1 MSNQLYGDS
10 QSMVKNAFFCLAKQQ
25 KLDPTQPFY
34 LFQVGDDPLE
44 RLFGKLRMLRAHNSA
59 MSYAQA
65 IERLG
70 HACDL
75 QTGQHRINMT
85 RSEGVDHHNMA
96 SWTGHAIAGDCHIPS
111 AWDA

>member
-1 MSNQLYGDS
+1 MI
-10 QSMVKNAFFCLAKQQ
+10 KNAFFCLAKQQ
-25 KLDPTQPFY
+25 QLDPTQPFY

-44 RLFGKLRMLRAHNSA
+44 KLFGKLRMLGGHNSA

-75 QTGQHRINMT
+75 QSVYLRQPDLDQGQ
-85 RSEGVDHHNMA
+85 
-96 SWTGHAIAGDCHIPS
+96 
-111 AWDA
+111 